1 MLTGDLENSHA
12 LVHCMALA
20 MSKHESNV
28 MGNAAG
34 YDYIIVGAGSA
45 GCVLANRLTED
56 AGATV
61 LLLEAGGQDRHP
73 YIQIPLGLG
82 KLQQHKMFDWGYTT
96 EPEPH
101 LNGRRLHIFRG
112 KVLGGSS
119 SINVMAYTRGNRG
132 DFDRWAREGANGW
145 SYADALPYF
154 KRSET
159 WEGGENP
166 WRGGTGPLGTQWS
179 RMQDPIVDAWHEAG
193 RLAGWPTTPDI
204 NGDDGVG
211 FGGSQFTIRAGR
223 RASASNAYLRPVLQ
237 RKGLTLRT
245 RAQVL
250 RVTMQGTRATGVDFA
265 RNGRTVHAE
274 ATREV
279 ILCGGVF
286 NSPQLLMLSGIG
298 PADQLRE
305 HGIDALADL
314 PVGRNLRDHLAVALI
329 WNRLEPGPF
338 HHQLRLDRAAINMAR
353 AMVFRDGPATTLPLG
368 EIAFVKSR
376 PDLEAPDI
384 EFLLAVRTLETRPW
398 LPGWRAAYQDAMGIR
413 PVLLHPGSRGAVT
426 LRSADPAAPVRI
438 VFNFLSE
445 PEDLA
450 ALRNAYHLARDVAG
464 QKPLDRFRGAPL
476 APAPG
481 VLTNN
486 QIDDWIR
493 DTVVTVNH
501 PLGTCAIGAHGV
513 LDPELRV
520 HGIEKL
526 RVVDASALPD
536 MPSAHIN
543 AIVFMLAERASDLI
557 RGRPPLAPAN
567 L

>member
-1 MLTGDLENSHA
+1 
-12 LVHCMALA
+12 MADA
-20 MSKHESNV
+20 TSRRGSNV
-28 MGNAAG
+28 MGNASG

-56 AGATV
+56 DGATV
-61 LLLEAGGQDRHP
+61 LLLEAGGHDRHP

-119 SINVMAYTRGNRG
+119 SINVMAYTRGHRA
-132 DFDRWAREGANGW
+132 DFDRWAREGATGW

-166 WRGGTGPLGTQWS
+166 WRGGSGPLGTQWS
-179 RMQDPIVDAWHEAG
+179 RMDDPIIDAWHEAG
-193 RLAGWPTTPDI
+193 RLAGWPTTADI
-204 NGDDGVG
+204 NGAEGIG
-211 FGGSQFTIRAGR
+211 FGRSQFTIRDGR
-223 RASASNAYLRPVLQ
+223 RSSASNAYLTPAVRRP
-237 RKGLTLRT
+237 GLTLRT
-245 RAQVL
+245 GARVL
-250 RVTMQGTRATGVDFA
+250 RVTMQGTRATGVDFV
-265 RNGRTVHAE
+265 RSGRTQHAK

-298 PADQLRE
+298 PAEQLRKI
-305 HGIDALADL
+305 GIAALADL

-338 HHQLRLDRAAINMAR
+338 QHELRLDRAAINMAR
-353 AMVFRDGPATTLPLG
+353 ALLFRDGPATTLPLG

-398 LPGWRAAYQDAMGIR
+398 FPGLQSAYQDVMGIR
-413 PVLLHPGSRGAVT
+413 PVLLHPRSHGAVT

-438 VFNFLSE
+438 NFNFLSD
-445 PEDLA
+445 PVDLA

-464 QKPLDRFRGAPL
+464 QKPLDRFRGGPV
-476 APAPG
+476 APAPDI
-481 VLTNN
+481 LTNN
-486 QIDDWIR
+486 QIDAWIR
-493 DTVVTVNH
+493 DTVITVNH
-501 PLGTCAIGAHGV
+501 PLGTCAIGAQGV

-520 HGIEKL
+520 HGIERL

-543 AIVFMLAERASDLI
+543 AIVMMLAERASDLI

-567 L
+567 V

>member
-1 MLTGDLENSHA
+1 
-12 LVHCMALA
+12 MADA
-20 MSKHESNV
+20 TSKRGHNV
-28 MGNAAG
+28 MGNPAG

-61 LLLEAGGQDRHP
+61 LLLEAGGRDRHP

-82 KLQQHKMFDWGYTT
+82 KLQQRKMFDWGYET

-119 SINVMAYTRGNRG
+119 SINVMAYTRGHRG
-132 DFDRWAREGANGW
+132 DFDRWAREGATGW

-154 KRSET
+154 KQSET
-159 WEGGENP
+159 WEGGENA
-166 WRGGTGPLGTQWS
+166 WRGGAGPLGTQWA

-193 RLAGWPTTPDI
+193 RLAGWPTTADI
-204 NGDDGVG
+204 NGGESVG
-211 FGGSQFTIRAGR
+211 FGRSQFTIRDGR
-223 RASASNAYLRPVLQ
+223 RASASNAYLRPAL
-237 RKGLTLRT
+237 RRAGLTLRT
-245 RAQVL
+245 RARVL
-250 RVTMQGTRATGVDFA
+250 RVTMRGTRATGVDFS
-265 RNGRTVHAE
+265 RHGRTEHAE
-274 ATREV
+274 AAREV

-305 HGIDALADL
+305 HGIATLADL

-329 WNRLEPGPF
+329 WNRREPGPF
-338 HHQLRLDRAAINMAR
+338 RRELRVDRAAINMAR
-353 AMVFRDGPATTLPLG
+353 ALLFRQGPATTLPLG
-368 EIAFVKSR
+368 EMAFVKSR
-376 PDLEAPDI
+376 PGLQAPDI

-398 LPGWRAAYQDAMGIR
+398 FPGLRAAYQDVMGIR
-413 PVLLHPGSRGAVT
+413 PVLLHPRSHGAVT
-426 LRSADPAAPVRI
+426 LRSADPAARVRI
-438 VFNFLSE
+438 AFNFLSD

-450 ALRNAYHLARDVAG
+450 TLRNAYHLARDVAG
-464 QKPLDRFRGAPL
+464 QTPLDRFRGAPV
-476 APAPG
+476 APAPDI
-481 VLTNN
+481 LTTA
-486 QIDDWIR
+486 QIDAWIR
-493 DTVVTVNH
+493 DTVITVNH
-501 PLGTCAIGAHGV
+501 PLGTCAIGAQGV

-520 HGIEKL
+520 HGIENL

-543 AIVFMLAERASDLI
+543 AIVMMLAERASDLI

-567 L
+567 V